1 MHKIAFLCMKILPKM
16 ANSVQSYNFLLI
28 FTHFIRKNQLCK
40 VDNVF
45 FNGDNGLNGQ
55 NGGKS

>member
-1 MHKIAFLCMKILPKM
+1 MRKIAFLCMISLTKM

-40 VDNVF
+40 HKKWLYTNLSVAEN
-45 FNGDNGLNGQ
+45 L
-55 NGGKS
+55 KK

>member
-28 FTHFIRKNQLCK
+28 FTHFIRKNQLSK
-40 VDNVF
+40 VENVF
-45 FNGDNGLNGQ
+45 FNGLNGL
-55 NGGKS
+55 